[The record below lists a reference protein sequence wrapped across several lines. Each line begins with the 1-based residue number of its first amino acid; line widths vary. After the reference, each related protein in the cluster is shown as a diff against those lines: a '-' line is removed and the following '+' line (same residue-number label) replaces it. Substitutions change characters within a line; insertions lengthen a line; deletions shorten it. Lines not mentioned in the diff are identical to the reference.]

1 MHPIPP
7 SPVLDFPPTLFMAR
21 ARVVCASKDMLP
33 KLMAPEAKDYS
44 SYQGI
49 SVLTKF
55 TTNDIS
61 HNMWGQQTIYSKSAI
76 YGRYTAVISGTWL

>member
-1 MHPIPP
+1 MKLLKLTIPYFAIESNMHYVNISCLTCMQFIPP

-33 KLMAPEAKDYS
+33 KLMAPETKDYS

-49 SVLTKF
+49 
-55 TTNDIS
+55 
-61 HNMWGQQTIYSKSAI
+61 
-76 YGRYTAVISGTWL
+76 